1 MQIGIITLTIL
12 NFPFYTMLNTPL
24 QCYGGS
30 PVFVALRG
38 GGTQLSVLTVFIS
51 DGNLF
56 CTDITMWQ
64 SQVHK
69 DYNVHMRQM
78 DAVASSGH
86 RHGHAVLT
94 VYFTKNANHL
104 NDKLN
109 SFPLFL
115 KPMLSL
121 CFN

>member
-1 MQIGIITLTIL
+1 MSRGVTRVLL
-12 NFPFYTMLNTPL
+12 R
-24 QCYGGS
+24 
-30 PVFVALRG
+30 LRG
-38 GGTQLSVLTVFIS
+38 GGGAGNQLSVLTVFIS

-56 CTDITMWQ
+56 YTDITMWQ

-78 DAVASSGH
+78 DAAASSGH
-86 RHGHAVLT
+86 GHGHAVLT
-94 VYFTKNANHL
+94 VYFPKNANHL